1 VKFSFICWAGIL
13 FSVTAIAPAAEEDAL
28 RLSTV
33 INERHLP
40 FGTILD
46 PVYDAGGAIAGYSR
60 CGDSA
65 IWTGYYLAAESFR
78 YNVTRSDD
86 ALARVRMA
94 LAGIRSLV
102 EVTGEDLLARCLVPS
117 NSLYLPGILSEE
129 SHHAHFSGTIGGES
143 YTWVGNTSRD
153 QYSGMFFGLGVAYDM
168 VEDADVRAAVRQ
180 LVSRLLGKLL
190 RDNWAIIMPDGS
202 LSTVFWVRP
211 DQQLSFLQVG
221 RHVAPDRFSKE
232 FELYRFWYASSVVQP
247 IAFDTLDRHN
257 SYFKFNLAGI
267 NLFNLIRLED
277 SSYYKWW
284 YGRAYAAWRDATGS
298 HLNAFFNMIDRGL
311 GEPDG
316 GRDGETRV
324 LLDQWRHRPPRDEW
338 VDLRGVYP
346 TCRQEDRSCEIIPVP
361 QRVRTDFLWQRS
373 PFLLYG
379 GGSGAIESAGI
390 DYILPY
396 WMARFYGVL

>member
-1 VKFSFICWAGIL
+1 MKSCLFCCVTVFLIL
-13 FSVTAIAPAAEEDAL
+13 TSSAQATEEDAL
-28 RLSTV
+28 RLSAL
-33 INERHLP
+33 IRERHLP

-46 PVYDAGGAIAGYSR
+46 PIYDTTGAISGYTR

-65 IWTGYYLAAESFR
+65 IWTGHYLAAESFR
-78 YNVTRSDD
+78 YRVTRSE
-86 ALARVRMA
+86 AAMNGIRAA
-94 LAGIRSLV
+94 LAGIRALV
-102 EVTGEDLLARCLVPS
+102 DVTGRDSLARCFVPAGS
-117 NSLYLPGILSEE
+117 PYTPGILSEE
-129 SHHAHFSGTIGGES
+129 RHHAQFPGTLKGES

-153 QYSGMFFGLGVAYDM
+153 QYSGVFFGLGVAYDM
-168 VEDADVRAAVRQ
+168 VEDAEVRTAVRD

-190 RDNWAIIMPDGS
+190 SDNWVVIMPDGS
-202 LSTVFWVRP
+202 ISTVFWGRV

-221 RHVAPDRFSKE
+221 RHVDPDRFGWQY
-232 FELYRFWYASSVVQP
+232 ELYRFWYGTSVVKP
-247 IAFDTLDRHN
+247 IAFETLDRHN

-277 SSYYKWW
+277 NSYYKWW

-298 HLNAFFNMIDRGL
+298 HLNAFFNMLDRGL

-324 LLDQWRHRPPRDEW
+324 LLDQWLHRPLRDEW
-338 VDLRGVYP
+338 VDLRGIYP
-346 TCRQEDRSCEIIPVP
+346 ACGQEDRSCQVIPVW

-379 GGSGAIESAGI
+379 GGSGVIESAGI
-390 DYILPY
+390 DYVLPY